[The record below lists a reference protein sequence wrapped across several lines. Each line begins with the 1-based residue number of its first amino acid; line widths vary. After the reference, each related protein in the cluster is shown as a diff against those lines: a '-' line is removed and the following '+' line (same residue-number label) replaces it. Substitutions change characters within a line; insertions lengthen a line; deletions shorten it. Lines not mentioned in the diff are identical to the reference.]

1 MLLRHLVATVFL
13 ALLNIPSQPLVL
25 YVGDVPLGGEPGSI
39 DAGVLGAEDQ
49 LRLLT
54 ITSRFVKEFLRHALF
69 GEEFVDI
76 LLPALLYINKVH
88 GTTPLTARGFQPS
101 RDVYV
106 SRPVIRLLRTVRPM
120 SAGEGGD

>member
-1 MLLRHLVATVFL
+1 
-13 ALLNIPSQPLVL
+13 VL

-39 DAGVLGAEDQ
+39 DAGVLDVEDQ

-76 LLPALLYINKVH
+76 LLPALLYISKVH
-88 GTTPLTARGFQPS
+88 GTTPFTAIFPAAILPPRPLTAHLALTGPIN
-101 RDVYV
+101 DEAI
-106 SRPVIRLLRTVRPM
+106 RPVRTPLSVTQ
-120 SAGEGGD
+120 